1 MGVIAAA
8 FAGIIIVFFVY
19 DLLVERRN
27 NNLIVKAAHTNR
39 IVSSLFPST
48 VRDRLLRD
56 EDVQSRK
63 DGFWHKAG
71 QADYE
76 AKEVTPIADLFPACT
91 VMVSILPFTLVALNC
106 VLIISSCTISFVT

>member
-39 IVSSLFPST
+39 IVSSLFPGRFRDQIMGDET
-48 VRDRLLRD
+48 GAEVRQGGDAVHFKGKSASEVGSKPL
-56 EDVQSRK
+56 
-63 DGFWHKAG
+63 
-71 QADYE
+71 ADFFG
-76 AKEVTPIADLFPACT
+76 KSSIAT
-91 VMVSILPFTLVALNC
+91 
-106 VLIISSCTISFVT
+106 

>member
-39 IVSSLFPST
+39 IVSSLFPGRFRDQIIGDEAGTQVGQGGDVVQLKGKT
-48 VRDRLLRD
+48 VAEVGSKPL
-56 EDVQSRK
+56 
-63 DGFWHKAG
+63 
-71 QADYE
+71 ADFFG
-76 AKEVTPIADLFPACT
+76 KSSIAT
-91 VMVSILPFTLVALNC
+91 
-106 VLIISSCTISFVT
+106 